1 MKNRLRIKVIVVLCI
16 LFAFHLFTCDDNGGG
31 NTVADGS
38 AEFVRLISNLDNQAL
53 DGQVSNE
60 EFIEQY
66 NNILDQINNSPN
78 GPALFQ
84 EYLETEILGYEF
96 IQSSINKISSISDGN
111 STLDIILKYIESIIL
126 CNPVVPAGE
135 LICAANPDI
144 ALVILSADVKRQIF
158 DNFCTKASDLLKCNE
173 LMALHAKNPA
183 EAKKQ
188 LHIALG
194 EEIPDNFKTVPQG
207 CFRRCDDVWLFTN
220 INPSGGGT
228 VTGPRS
234 GPYPIDT
241 PITLIATPADGYYF
255 MGWGGDECSGRGPC
269 EFTMDDTK
277 TIIAHFSNEL
287 LWSFSVSWAT
297 SRSSGSCNYEVIL
310 PLNGGSSE
318 SVSCGDANITFSTTR
333 SSVSISGLGNTSGN
347 ISIMSYNCIGS
358 GGASGGIQET
368 LDGFSGGG
376 AISGSSNCVIT
387 NTSTGEVTT
396 ESLTV
401 TGLLTAYAPKESP

>member
-1 MKNRLRIKVIVVLCI
+1 MKNILRAKVTVVLCI
-16 LFAFHLFTCDDNGGG
+16 LIAFHLFTCDDNGVG
-31 NTVADGS
+31 NTVALSS
-38 AEFVRLISNLDNQAL
+38 AEFVQLMVDLDNQAL
-53 DGQVSNE
+53 DGLVSNE

-66 NNILDQINNSPN
+66 NNILDQIDNAPN
-78 GPALFQ
+78 GPVLFQ
-84 EYLETEILGYEF
+84 EYLETEILGYDF
-96 IQSSINKISSISDGN
+96 IQSSVSKISNFSDDDDDL
-111 STLDIILKYIESIIL
+111 TWVLIKIYIETLIFAI
-126 CNPVVPAGE
+126 VPGGD
-135 LICAANPDI
+135 LINASRPEI
-144 ALVILSADVKRQIF
+144 AVAPLSLAVRRQIF
-158 DNFCTKASDLLKCNE
+158 DAYFLSDPLKYHE
-173 LMALHAKNPA
+173 LMAIWQRNPA

-194 EEIPDNFKTVPQG
+194 ETIPDNFKTVPQG
-207 CFRRCDDVWLFTN
+207 CFRRCDDVWLFTH
-220 INPSGGGT
+220 INPGGGGT
-228 VTGPRS
+228 VSGPRS

-241 PITLIATPADGYYF
+241 PIKLTATPVDGYYF
-255 MGWGGDECSGRGPC
+255 MGWSGDECSGRGPC

-318 SVSCGDANITFSTTR
+318 SVSCGEANITFSTTR

-396 ESLTV
+396 EPLTV